1 MTKRYILNAH
11 GTIRMSL
18 DDKINR
24 RLTGVVAWVGEDNPK
39 DHVNRRLKE
48 KIDTGKVRAD
58 SKGLFILD
66 E

>member
-24 RLTGVVAWVGEDNPK
+24 RLTGVVAWVGEQPIC
-39 DHVNRRLKE
+39 HVNRRLKE